1 MVKVQLLAC
10 NRKYC
15 LKAFT
20 ISARP
25 KALLT
30 LFRRDFFATLAV
42 MFINDR
48 FGSPVARMS
57 AKALNLVSG
66 GMEHSFERMRRCL
79 MTLTV

>member
-48 FGSPVARMS
+48 FGSEAVICNISRFT
-57 AKALNLVSG
+57 ALDP
-66 GMEHSFERMRRCL
+66 
-79 MTLTV
+79 LT